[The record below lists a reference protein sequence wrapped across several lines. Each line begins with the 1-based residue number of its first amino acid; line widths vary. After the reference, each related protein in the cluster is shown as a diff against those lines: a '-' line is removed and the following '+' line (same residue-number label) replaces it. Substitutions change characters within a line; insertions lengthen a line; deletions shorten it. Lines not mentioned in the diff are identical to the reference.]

1 MHYLNSSLLDI
12 VPISSVDAPVDS
24 AAARCSPGAFQF
36 LHIASSK
43 FMSLADAWR
52 AIFSERWI
60 AIGQNVKRKRD
71 EMFFV
76 SLSVFGFVI
85 STII

>member
-1 MHYLNSSLLDI
+1 MHSWI
-12 VPISSVDAPVDS
+12 VPLL
-24 AAARCSPGAFQF
+24 GALQMRPSFSTLRLPTVF
-36 LHIASSK
+36 
-43 FMSLADAWR
+43 LADGWPTF
-52 AIFSERWI
+52 FSERWI
-60 AIGQNVKRKRD
+60 AIGQKVKRKKKRD